1 MADANIF
8 LGSNVKFLR
17 IRQKFTQESLA
28 KELKMTRSKLNCI
41 EIGQTKSPSIEDM
54 LKFSSFF
61 KMSLDTLIKIDLS
74 KLGELR
80 IRDLEAGNDV
90 FIRGGNLRVLAI
102 TVDKE
107 DNENVEYV
115 PIKARA
121 GYQAGY
127 TDPEFIASLPK
138 FSVPGLP
145 KSGTFRIFPTIGDSM
160 LPIPEGSDVVAQYVE
175 DWSSLKPQ
183 TLCIVIL
190 KNVQDFVFKMLS
202 LKENGV
208 FLLESLNKTY
218 APYEVAVNEVL
229 EIWKFHSYQ
238 SKEIPEGV
246 GDLAVLM
253 REIREIK
260 TALRLPITKGER
272 K

>member
-1 MADANIF
+1 MGDATIF

-17 IRQKFTQESLA
+17 NRQKLTQDALS

-54 LKFSSFF
+54 LKFSSYF

-90 FIRGGNLRVLAI
+90 FIKGGNLRVLAI

-107 DNENVEYV
+107 DNEHVEYV

-138 FSVPGLP
+138 FSVPNLP
-145 KSGTFRIFPTIGDSM
+145 KSGTFRIFPTVGDSM
-160 LPIPEGSDVVAQYVE
+160 LPVPEGSDVVAQYVE

-202 LKENGV
+202 LQENGR

-218 APYEVAVNEVL
+218 QPYEVKVEEVL
-229 EIWKFHSYQ
+229 EVWKFHSYQ
-238 SKEIPEGV
+238 SKEIPEAG
-246 GDLAVLM
+246 GDLSDLM
-253 REIREIK
+253 REIKEIK
-260 TALRLPITKGER
+260 KVLGVGSR